1 MDENEAIRRFLKR
14 DASGLTWLVKTY
26 QRKALRTAFLITH
39 NQQLAED
46 VVQAA
51 FIRIWE
57 NSRTYDPSRP
67 FAPWFMQTL
76 VHMAIRMAERD
87 ARQGLSNREKQAELD
102 DRDFIDLIADPAPG
116 PDLQIEQA
124 ELEERVW
131 TALQQLSVRQRAAV
145 VMRYYLEMSEKEMS
159 REMKVPPGTIKSS
172 LNAAR
177 EKLRSFLGSSRLEE
191 ES

>member
-1 MDENEAIRRFLKR
+1 MDENEAIRRLLKR

-26 QRKALRTAFLITH
+26 QNKALRTAFLVTH
-39 NQQLAED
+39 DQGLAED
-46 VVQAA
+46 AVQAT

-57 NSRTYDPSRP
+57 KSQTYDPSRP

-76 VHMAIRMAERD
+76 VHMAIRLAERE
-87 ARQGLSNREKQAELD
+87 ARQGLGNQSKSAELD
-102 DRDFIDLIADPAPG
+102 DCDFIDMIADPAPG
-116 PDLQIEQA
+116 PDVRIEQA

-131 TALQQLSVRQRAAV
+131 KALQQLSIRQRAVV

-159 REMKVPPGTIKSS
+159 QQMKVPPGTIKSS

-177 EKLRSFLGSSRLEE
+177 ARLRSFLGSSRVEE

>member
-14 DASGLTWLVKTY
+14 DASGLTLLVKTY

-39 NQQLAED
+39 DQGLAED
-46 VVQAA
+46 AVQAA

-57 NSRTYDPSRP
+57 KSQTYDRSRP

-76 VHMAIRMAERD
+76 AHMAIRMAERD
-87 ARQGLSNREKQAELD
+87 ARQWLSRPKCDEQDEC
-102 DRDFIDLIADPAPG
+102 DFMDMVADPAPG
-116 PDLQIEQA
+116 PDVRIEQA

-131 TALQQLSVRQRAAV
+131 QALQQLSIRQRAVV
-145 VMRYYLEMSEKEMS
+145 VMRYYLEMGEKEMS
-159 REMKVPPGTIKSS
+159 QEMRVPPGTIKSS

-177 EKLRSFLGSSRLEE
+177 ERLRSFLGSSRMEE
-191 ES
+191 EP

>member
-1 MDENEAIRRFLKR
+1 MDENAAIGRLIKR
-14 DASGLTWLVKTY
+14 DASGLTWLVKNY
-26 QRKALRTAFLITH
+26 QSKALRTAFLITH
-39 NQQLAED
+39 DQALAED

-51 FIRIWE
+51 FIRISE
-57 NSRTYDPSRP
+57 KSQTYDRSRP

-76 VHMAIRMAERD
+76 VHMAIRIAERD
-87 ARQGLSNREKQAELD
+87 ARQGLSHRGKHVELD
-102 DRDFIDLIADPAPG
+102 DCDFIDMVADPAPE
-116 PDLQIEQA
+116 PDVRIEQA

-131 TALQQLSVRQRAAV
+131 NALQRLSIRQRAVV

-159 REMKVPPGTIKSS
+159 QQMRVPPGTIKSS

-177 EKLRSFLGSSRLEE
+177 ERLRSFLSSSRVEE

>member
-1 MDENEAIRRFLKR
+1 MDENEAVRRLLKR
-14 DASGLTWLVKTY
+14 DASGLAWLVKTY
-26 QRKALRTAFLITH
+26 QRKALHTAFLITH
-39 NQQLAED
+39 DQELAED
-46 VVQAA
+46 AAQAA

-76 VHMAIRMAERD
+76 VHTTIRLAERD
-87 ARQGLSNREKQAELD
+87 ARQGLSHRGTRADLD
-102 DRDFIDLIADPAPG
+102 DCNFIDLIADPAPG
-116 PDLQIEQA
+116 PEDRIEQA

-131 TALQQLSVRQRAAV
+131 QALQQLSIRQRAAV
-145 VMRYYLEMSEKEMS
+145 VMRYYLQMSEKEMS
-159 REMKVPPGTIKSS
+159 QEMRVPRGTIKSS

-177 EKLRSFLGSSRLEE
+177 ERLRSFLASSRAEE

>member
-1 MDENEAIRRFLKR
+1 MDENEAIRRLLTR

-26 QRKALRTAFLITH
+26 QSKALRTAFLITR
-39 NQQLAED
+39 NQGLAED
-46 VVQAA
+46 AVQAT

-57 NSRTYDPSRP
+57 KSQTYDPSRP

-76 VHMAIRMAERD
+76 VHMAIRLAERD
-87 ARQGLSNREKQAELD
+87 ARQGLSDRARCAEPD

-116 PDLQIEQA
+116 PDVRIEQV

-131 TALQQLSVRQRAAV
+131 QALQQLSIRQRAVV
-145 VMRYYLEMSEKEMS
+145 VMRYYLDMSEKEMS
-159 REMKVPPGTIKSS
+159 QEMQVPAGTIKSS

-177 EKLRSFLGSSRLEE
+177 ERLRSFLASSRVEE
-191 ES
+191 ER